1 MAPKCS
7 ICAHP
12 ESFAINEAIVIER
25 KSNRVIARQYR
36 VGHDSVQRH
45 KAHIPELLLK
55 ARENMDA
62 YDASSILAKI
72 RDLEE
77 ETLEQLQGAK
87 DDEDRRYTLAAIR
100 EQRGNLEL
108 VARVAKLIS
117 DAPVVNVLQNPQW
130 VEVRIVVLQ
139 ALEAHPAAR
148 DDVVRALKGMRDA

>member
-1 MAPKCS
+1 MTQKCTV
-7 ICAHP
+7 CYHP
-12 ESFAINEAIVIER
+12 ESFAINEAIIVEGSGVRNISKR
-25 KSNRVIARQYR
+25 FDVSSSA
-36 VGHDSVQRH
+36 VQRH
-45 KAHIPELLLK
+45 KKHIPELLLK
-55 ARENMDA
+55 AQENMDA

-117 DAPVVNVLQNPQW
+117 DAPVVNVLSNPQW
-130 VEVRIVVLQ
+130 LEVRSVVIQ

-148 DDVVRALKGMRDA
+148 DDVVRALEGMRDA